1 MTPTDR
7 PRPTPTA
14 RRADAERSINAILDA
29 AAVGFGRSPD
39 TTMAEI
45 ARAAGVGRVTL
56 YGHFNSR
63 EAVLDA
69 LLERTLAEID
79 SALDAADPET
89 GPAADAL
96 VRFLATPW
104 LLDRFRGLYAAAVRH
119 LGPDHVRSRHEP
131 VFHRLE
137 QLISR
142 GQHEG
147 SFRTDLPRPWLITTI
162 YALVHALISEV
173 EEGNLPSG
181 QAVDVLTRT
190 LLGLLAPYPGQ
201 ERSDAG

>member
-7 PRPTPTA
+7 PRPTPAA
-14 RRADAERSINAILDA
+14 RRADAERSITAILDA
-29 AAVGFGRSPD
+29 AAVCFGRSPD
-39 TTMAEI
+39 ATMAEI

-69 LLERTLAEID
+69 LLERTLTEID
-79 SALDAADPET
+79 SALDAADLES

-96 VRFLATPW
+96 VRFLGTPR

-119 LGPDHVRSRHEP
+119 LGPERVRGRHEP

-142 GQHEG
+142 GQQQG
-147 SFRTDLPRPWLITTI
+147 AFRTDLPRPWLVTTI

-173 EEGNLPSG
+173 EEGHLPAE
-181 QAVDVLTRT
+181 QAVDMLART
-190 LLGLLAPYPGQ
+190 LLGLLNPYPDK
-201 ERSDAG
+201 E